1 MDKTFRIFVINP
13 GSTST
18 KLALYENESCVLE
31 ENADID
37 PALIRQ
43 CKTVFDQYELRM
55 NSILEFMR
63 VNGIELDGIDC
74 FAARG
79 CGGGNQKAGA
89 YLIDE
94 AYMNLC
100 RTNGIPHISNLSP
113 ILAHELAKRAGK
125 PVLLPDDVVPRAGK
139 QAFVYDAEGV
149 NERDPLTLLSGLRE
163 VKMNS
168 GSHVLNA
175 KIVARKA
182 AEKLGMDYGK
192 ATVVVCHM
200 GGGVSS
206 SCHKNG
212 RLIDSTYD
220 SYAPER
226 AGGIPASAAL
236 NFVNLCFSGQYT
248 AADIKKLLM
257 GKGGLVSY
265 LGVSDLR
272 EVERRIGS
280 GDEEA
285 KFYFDGM
292 VLGLAKAGMNVDA
305 IALTGGM
312 ANSKRLT
319 AELSTRVGKIAKVFV
334 FPGSYEMESLATG
347 TLRVLRGE
355 ESYHLYGTDK

>member
-1 MDKTFRIFVINP
+1 MDKTLRIFVINP

-63 VNGIELDGIDC
+63 VNGIELGSIDC

-113 ILAHELAKRAGK
+113 ILAHELAKRT
-125 PVLLPDDVVPRAGK
+125 GK

-272 EVERRIGS
+272 EVERRIDS

-292 VLGLAKAGMNVDA
+292 VLGLAKDIAAVSATAGMNVDA

-319 AELSTRVGKIAKVFV
+319 AELSARVGKIAKVFV

>member
-1 MDKTFRIFVINP
+1 MNKKYRIFVINP

-18 KLALYENESCVLE
+18 KLALYKDKECVFE
-31 ENADID
+31 KNVDID
-37 PALIRQ
+37 PSLIRG
-43 CKTVFDQYELRM
+43 CKTVFEQHELRM

-63 VNGIELDGIDC
+63 DNGVDMDSIDC
-74 FAARG
+74 FASRG

-113 ILAHELAKRAGK
+113 ILAYELAQKAGK
-125 PVLLPDDVVPRAGK
+125 KAY
-139 QAFVYDAEGV
+139 VYDAEGV
-149 NERDPLTLLSGLRE
+149 NERDPLTLLSGLKE

-182 AEKLGMDYGK
+182 AEKIRKKYEN
-192 ATVVVCHM
+192 ATIIVCHM
-200 GGGVSS
+200 GGGVSA

-226 AGGIPASAAL
+226 AGGIPASASL
-236 NFVNLCFSGQYT
+236 NFVKLCFSGQYT
-248 AADIKKLLM
+248 EQEVKKMLM
-257 GKGGLVSY
+257 GRGGLISY
-265 LGVSDLR
+265 LGISDLR
-272 EVERRIGS
+272 EVEKRIDN
-280 GDEEA
+280 GDKEA
-285 KFYFDGM
+285 EFYYNGM
-292 VLGLAKAGMNVDA
+292 ILGLAKDVASVSATVDMKVDA

-312 ANSKRLT
+312 ANSKKLT
-319 AELSTRVGKIAKVFV
+319 EALTKRVGRIAEVLV
-334 FPGSYEMESLATG
+334 FPGSYEMENLAEG
-347 TLRVLRGE
+347 VLRVLKGE
-355 ESYHLYGTDK
+355 EGYHLYGTEV

>member
-1 MDKTFRIFVINP
+1 MEKKFRIFVINP

-18 KLALYENESCVLE
+18 KLALFENEQCVLE

-37 PALIRQ
+37 PARIKE
-43 CKTVFDQYELRM
+43 CKTVFDQHELRM
-55 NSILEFMR
+55 NSITTFMQNHR
-63 VNGIELDGIDC
+63 IDPESIDC

-89 YLIDE
+89 YCIDE
-94 AYMNLC
+94 AYMELC

-113 ILAHELAKRAGK
+113 ILAYELAKKHGK
-125 PVLLPDDVVPRAGK
+125 K
-139 QAFVYDAEGV
+139 AFVYDAEGV
-149 NERDPLTLLSGLRE
+149 NEREPLTLLSGLKE

-175 KIVARKA
+175 KIVARKT
-182 AEKLGMDYGK
+182 AEKIGK
-192 ATVVVCHM
+192 PYEEATIVVCHM

-206 SCHKNG
+206 SCHMNG

-220 SYAPER
+220 SFAPER

-248 AADIKKLLM
+248 APEIKKLLM
-257 GKGGLVSY
+257 GKGGLMSY
-265 LGVSDLR
+265 QGVSDLR
-272 EVERRIGS
+272 EVERRIDN
-280 GDEEA
+280 GDKEA
-285 KFYFDGM
+285 EFYFNGM
-292 VLGLAKAGMNVDA
+292 VLGLAKDIAAVSATAEMRVDA

-319 AELSTRVGKIAKVFV
+319 AELTKRIQKIADVFV

-347 TLRVLRGE
+347 ALRVLKGE
-355 ESYHLYGTDK
+355 EDYHLYGTDK

>member
-1 MDKTFRIFVINP
+1 MDKKFKIFVINP

-18 KLALYENESCVLE
+18 KLALYEDERCTLE

-37 PALIRQ
+37 PALIKE

-63 VNGIELDGIDC
+63 INGIEPESIDC

-89 YLIDE
+89 YCVDE

-113 ILAHELAKRAGK
+113 ILAHELAKRYGK
-125 PVLLPDDVVPRAGK
+125 EAY
-139 QAFVYDAEGV
+139 VYDAEGV
-149 NERDPLTLLSGLRE
+149 NERDPLTLLSGLKE

-182 AEKLGMDYGK
+182 AEKIGK
-192 ATVVVCHM
+192 KYEESTIIVCHM

-248 AADIKKLLM
+248 APEIKKLLM

-272 EVERRIGS
+272 EVERRIDE
-280 GDEEA
+280 GDQDA

-292 VLGLAKAGMNVDA
+292 VLGLAKDIAAVCATAEMKVDA

-312 ANSKRLT
+312 AHSKRLT
-319 AELSTRVGKIAKVFV
+319 AELTKRIGRIAEVLV
-334 FPGSYEMESLATG
+334 FPGSFEMESLATG
-347 TLRVLRGE
+347 TLRVLKGAE
-355 ESYHLYGTDK
+355 DYHLYGTEK